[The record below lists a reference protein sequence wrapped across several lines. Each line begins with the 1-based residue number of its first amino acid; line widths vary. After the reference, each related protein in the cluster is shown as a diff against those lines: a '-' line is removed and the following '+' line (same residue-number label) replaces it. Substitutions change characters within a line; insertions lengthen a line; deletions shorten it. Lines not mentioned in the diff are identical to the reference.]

1 MKEGEA
7 QRPEERAARGGV
19 AAVRGWFF
27 AKLVFVLLLVWA
39 GAAYLLLPRAW
50 EGHYKRHPF
59 DSIAARVTTTGDGHP
74 GDPVN
79 IALVGTEAEVIGA
92 MIGAGWYPADPITL
106 KSSLAIAVDS
116 VLRRSDDE
124 APVSNLFLFGRK
136 QDLAFE
142 QPVKGGPSHRHH
154 VRFWKW
160 EPEAGTELA
169 EEWAEELKGL
179 PLWFG
184 AATYDDRVGLSY
196 ATGQITHHVAADVD
210 AERDRIVEEL
220 DAGGW
225 VKKVIWRDGFHPTLE
240 GRNGGGDLWKTDGRL
255 AVVQIAKGAK
265 LQGAK

>member
-1 MKEGEA
+1 MQEGETKRA
-7 QRPEERAARGGV
+7 EKAGGDAERARV
-19 AAVRGWFF
+19 WFF
-27 AKLVFVLLLVWA
+27 LKLVFVLLLAWA
-39 GAAYLLLPRAW
+39 GAAYLLVPRAW
-50 EGHYKRHPF
+50 ERHYKRHPF

-92 MIGAGWYPADPITL
+92 MLGAGWYPADPITL

-142 QPVKGGPSHRHH
+142 QPVKGGPRHRHH

-160 EPEAGTELA
+160 EAEAGT
-169 EEWAEELKGL
+169 EWAEELKGL
-179 PLWFG
+179 PVWFG

-225 VKKVIWRDGFHPTLE
+225 VKTVIWRDGFHPTLE

-255 AVVQIAKGAK
+255 AVVRVDKEANIQRGE
-265 LQGAK
+265 